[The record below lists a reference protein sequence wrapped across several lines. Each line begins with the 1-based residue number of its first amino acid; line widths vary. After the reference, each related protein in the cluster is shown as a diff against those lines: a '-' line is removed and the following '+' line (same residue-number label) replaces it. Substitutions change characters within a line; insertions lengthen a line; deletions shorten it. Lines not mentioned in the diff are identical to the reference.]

1 MLSFSTLYTHYAFSC
16 VLVTK
21 LNHIFLLQAKLDL
34 LNKIDTFRS
43 EVDLAG
49 EAISQKAAEKISDND
64 VIMVYG
70 W

>member
-1 MLSFSTLYTHYAFSC
+1 MLFLFFSNQAKSHF
-16 VLVTK
+16 LV
-21 LNHIFLLQAKLDL
+21 FLLQAKLDL
-34 LNKIDTFRS
+34 LSKIDNFRN

-49 EAISQKAAEKISDND
+49 EAISLKAAEKISDKD